1 LVAEVAN
8 FRKFG
13 DFRDEDEAKLPSGI
27 LMSTAALEEQ
37 LEQFR
42 ADVDA
47 LRGQIGRVV
56 VGQQS
61 VIEGAVTALIAG
73 GHVLLE
79 GGPGLGKTLLVR
91 ALADSLDLSF
101 RRIQF
106 TPDLMPADVIGTYV
120 VMESHGRRTFE
131 FQQGPIFTNVLLA
144 DEINRATP
152 KTQSA
157 LIEGLEEGAVTIANQ
172 TYDLPEPF
180 FTMATQSSSEAEGTF
195 PLPEKQLD
203 RFLFK
208 LKSEFPTAE
217 QIDEILERTTEAQQ
231 PVATAV
237 LKGPRIVEMSQ
248 LARQVLIAPEV
259 RRYAIEVVLAT
270 RPDQPRATPKVK
282 RYVQQGSS
290 PRGAQAMILAGK
302 IRAILAGRVNVSRD
316 DLRHVAL
323 PALRHRLAL
332 NFEGHA
338 ERIDADAI
346 IGEILDSLGAAKA
359 A

>member
-1 LVAEVAN
+1 
-8 FRKFG
+8 
-13 DFRDEDEAKLPSGI
+13 
-27 LMSTAALEEQ
+27 MSTAELEQQ
-37 LEQFR
+37 LDQFR
-42 ADVDA
+42 ADVNA
-47 LRGQIGRVV
+47 LRTQIQRVV
-56 VGQQS
+56 VGQDE
-61 VIEGAVTALIAG
+61 VIEGAIIALIAG

-91 ALADSLDLSF
+91 TLADSLDLSF

-172 TYDLPEPF
+172 TYELPDPF

-208 LKSEFPTAE
+208 LRSAFPTAE
-217 QIDEILERTTEAQQ
+217 QIDEILERTTEPEE
-231 PVATAV
+231 PVAKPV
-237 LKGPRIVEMSQ
+237 LKGERIIEMSQ
-248 LARQVLIAPEV
+248 LARQVMIAPEV
-259 RRYAIEVVLAT
+259 RRYAIDVVLAT
-270 RPDQPRATPKVK
+270 RPDQARATPQVK

-316 DLRHVAL
+316 DLRQVAL

-338 ERIDADAI
+338 ERIDPDAI
-346 IGEILDSLGAAKA
+346 LHELVVSG
-359 A
+359 

>member
-1 LVAEVAN
+1 
-8 FRKFG
+8 
-13 DFRDEDEAKLPSGI
+13 
-27 LMSTAALEEQ
+27 MSTAELDQQ
-37 LEQFR
+37 LDQFR
-42 ADVDA
+42 EDVDS
-47 LRGQIGRVV
+47 LRTQIQRVV
-56 VGQQS
+56 VGQED
-61 VIEGAVTALIAG
+61 VVEGAVIALIAG

-91 ALADSLDLSF
+91 TLADSLDLNF

-172 TYDLPEPF
+172 TYELPEPF

-208 LKSEFPTAE
+208 LRSAFPTAE
-217 QIDEILERTTEAQQ
+217 QIDEILERTTEPQQ
-231 PVATAV
+231 PVATPV
-237 LKGPRIVEMSQ
+237 LKGERIVEMSQ
-248 LARQVLIAPEV
+248 LARQVMIAPEI
-259 RRYAIEVVLAT
+259 RRYAIDVVLAT
-270 RPDQPRATPKVK
+270 RPEQAGAKEKVK
-282 RYVQQGSS
+282 TIVWINST
-290 PRGAQAMILAGK
+290 L
-302 IRAILAGRVNVSRD
+302 
-316 DLRHVAL
+316 
-323 PALRHRLAL
+323 
-332 NFEGHA
+332 
-338 ERIDADAI
+338 
-346 IGEILDSLGAAKA
+346 LDSKRWIVQERH
-359 A
+359 